1 MKLLLLA
8 LLLAA
13 GVLPTL
19 AQSAP
24 PTHIRA
30 PDQYCTVVARGTSY
44 SALQFRVDYGN
55 YSAKY
60 TGITAEQMKEDNA
73 KMNELFSIADVLNYL
88 SGRGWELVNV
98 STLAGDITHPE
109 TTPVLR
115 AGSSIGT
122 FHSEVQ
128 YLLRRRG
135 E

>member
-1 MKLLLLA
+1 MKPHLLA
-8 LLLAA
+8 LLVAA
-13 GVLPTL
+13 ALPTL
-19 AQSAP
+19 AQSAS
-24 PTHIRA
+24 PTRLNF
-30 PDQYCTVVARGTSY
+30 PGQYCTVVARGASY

-73 KMNELFSIADVLNYL
+73 KLKKFFSIADVLNYL

-98 STLAGDITHPE
+98 STLADDITYPE
-109 TTPVLR
+109 TTPVLC
-115 AGSSIGT
+115 AGSTIET
-122 FHSEVQ
+122 FHSEVK